1 MKTLWID
8 AASDQTGEPG
18 LPAVLALVVA
28 ALIVCWIVLRLVLR
42 ETVRFSARLGP
53 ARRETT
59 GTTDAPVTGKDEGDV
74 SSP

>member
-1 MKTLWID
+1 MNALWID
-8 AASDQTGEPG
+8 AASDRTGELG

-53 ARRETT
+53 ARREADST
-59 GTTDAPVTGKDEGDV
+59 GEVPMTKTDETD
-74 SSP
+74 SPSR